1 MAVGYDDFIFFNEQ
15 LASLAD
21 AGVALDKGL
30 REIARDIR
38 GGRLRRVVNRIADK
52 LEQGVPLDQAVA
64 AHESSLPVLYSRVIR
79 AGIRSGQLSAALLN
93 LSQHLRFIA
102 QARRIVFE
110 ALSYPITVLF
120 IALALFSLIMQ
131 WLIPQFEEI
140 ILDFNATVPLFSR
153 CVFAFARAYPW
164 LLMGVGIAAAAIIV
178 LWSGLRT
185 TTRGRRFR
193 ERLLLAVPVVGRL
206 VRVSLVARF
215 FRSVSLSVASG
226 IPLPETLRMA
236 SQATGS
242 PGLTRDADR
251 VAERIEL
258 GESAARAGE
267 AARLLPPVFGY
278 VVDTAAARNT
288 LPQATAELA
297 KAYEMR
303 AAHYQSLLRTW
314 LVPLAVIFVAVSVGF
329 CVVAMFWPLA
339 RLIQSVS
346 V

>member
-1 MAVGYDDFIFFNEQ
+1 M
-15 LASLAD
+15 
-21 AGVALDKGL
+21 
-30 REIARDIR
+30 
-38 GGRLRRVVNRIADK
+38 
-52 LEQGVPLDQAVA
+52 
-64 AHESSLPVLYSRVIR
+64 
-79 AGIRSGQLSAALLN
+79 
-93 LSQHLRFIA
+93 
-102 QARRIVFE
+102 
-110 ALSYPITVLF
+110 TVLF

-131 WLIPQFEEI
+131 WLIPQFEEV
-140 ILDFNATVPLFSR
+140 ILDFNAPLPLLSR
-153 CVFAFARAYPW
+153 CVFSFARAYPW

-178 LWSGLRT
+178 FWSGLRA

-215 FRSVSLSVASG
+215 FRSVSLSVAGG

-242 PGLTRDADR
+242 PGLARDADR
-251 VAERIEL
+251 VAERIEI

>member
-1 MAVGYDDFIFFNEQ
+1 MSDGSGRVRTMRFYSYEGQCPGGTAISGTLEAESQDAAMAHLDAMGVQVVQLSQVKPPRPEVAVGYDDFIFFNEQ

-38 GGRLRRVVNRIADK
+38 GGRLRRVISQIADK

-79 AGIRSGQLSAALLN
+79 AGIRSGQLPAALLN

-178 LWSGLRT
+178 
-185 TTRGRRFR
+185 
-193 ERLLLAVPVVGRL
+193 
-206 VRVSLVARF
+206 
-215 FRSVSLSVASG
+215 
-226 IPLPETLRMA
+226 
-236 SQATGS
+236 
-242 PGLTRDADR
+242 
-251 VAERIEL
+251 
-258 GESAARAGE
+258 
-267 AARLLPPVFGY
+267 
-278 VVDTAAARNT
+278 
-288 LPQATAELA
+288 
-297 KAYEMR
+297 
-303 AAHYQSLLRTW
+303 
-314 LVPLAVIFVAVSVGF
+314 
-329 CVVAMFWPLA
+329 
-339 RLIQSVS
+339 
-346 V
+346 